1 VVVKLPSGEV
11 QPVVVVKAVNK
22 VEEDCD
28 DGVVVDGQMQGV
40 VVDAVTVEYVVC
52 VLPNVVLVVDN

>member
-1 VVVKLPSGEV
+1 
-11 QPVVVVKAVNK
+11 VVVKAANK
-22 VEEDCD
+22 VEEDCA

>member
-1 VVVKLPSGEV
+1 MVVVV
-11 QPVVVVKAVNK
+11 AVPVVVVKAANK
-22 VEEDCD
+22 VEEDCA